1 MDKEKVLIILDSG
14 HGNNT
19 PGKCSPLFEGV
30 DGKMTRFY
38 EWKYVRE
45 IRDRV
50 VK

>member
-1 MDKEKVLIILDSG
+1 MDKSKVLIILDAG
-14 HGNNT
+14 HGSDVK
-19 PGKCSPLFEGV
+19 GKCSPLFEGV

-45 IRDRV
+45 IRERV